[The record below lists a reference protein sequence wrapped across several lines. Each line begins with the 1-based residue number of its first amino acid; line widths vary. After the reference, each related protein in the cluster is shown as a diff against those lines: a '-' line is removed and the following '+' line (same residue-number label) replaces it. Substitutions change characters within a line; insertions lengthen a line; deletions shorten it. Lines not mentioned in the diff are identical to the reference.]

1 MQKHDMNDVSRRS
14 LLRGAAGGILAAGMG
29 SQLLS
34 QAIAQQESTGRKTGW
49 ALVGLGRLTM
59 GELLPA
65 FKETRHCRVTA
76 LVSGSPDKAK
86 KLAGENGISEKSIYS
101 YEDFDRIADNP
112 EVDVVYIVLPNSMHA
127 EYTIRAAKAGKH
139 VFCEK
144 PMANSSEECRQMI
157 DACNAA
163 KKKLA
168 VAYRLRYEPFTQA
181 AIRMV
186 REQAVGPAK
195 VITADAGFALNDPG
209 AWRLNKDLAGG
220 GALMDIGIYALNAT
234 RYLTGEEP
242 VEINAQIHTPRD
254 DPRFKTVEESC
265 TWQTKFPSGIL
276 ANCSTSYS
284 YPWQNRFRVAGTR
297 GWIDMDP
304 FVAYRGLRLF
314 VKKGG
319 EPEEI
324 KLTPVNHFV
333 AEMDHFA
340 ECVLND
346 TQPLTPGEEGLK
358 DLLAIE
364 AIYRSAAEGK
374 TIRL

>member
-1 MQKHDMNDVSRRS
+1 M
-14 LLRGAAGGILAAGMG
+14 AAGIG
-29 SQLLS
+29 STLLS
-34 QAIAQQESTGRKTGW
+34 KVIAQQEAGGRKTGW

-65 FKETRHCRVTA
+65 FKETRHCKVTA

-86 KLAGENGISEKSIYS
+86 KLASENGIDAKNIYN
-101 YEDFDRIADNP
+101 YENFDRIADNP
-112 EVDVVYIVLPNSMHA
+112 DVDIVYIVLPNSMHA

-144 PMANSSEECRQMI
+144 PMAISSAECRQMI
-157 DACNAA
+157 DACSAA

-168 VAYRLRYEPFTQA
+168 IAYRLRYEPYNQT
-181 AIRMV
+181 AIKMV

-195 VITADAGFALNDPG
+195 TIVADAGFYLGDPN
-209 AWRLNKDLAGG
+209 AWRLNKELAGG

-242 VEINAQIHTPRD
+242 VEVNAQIHTNKQ
-254 DPRFKTVEESC
+254 DPRFKSVEESC

-284 YPWQNRFRVAGTR
+284 YPWQNRVRVAGTK
-297 GWIDMDP
+297 GWIDVDP

-314 VKKGG
+314 VKLKA

-324 KLTPVNHFV
+324 QLTPVNHFT

-340 ECVLND
+340 DCVLND
-346 TQPLTPGEEGLK
+346 KEPLTPGEEGLK
-358 DLLAIE
+358 DLIVME

-374 TIRL
+374 TVKL